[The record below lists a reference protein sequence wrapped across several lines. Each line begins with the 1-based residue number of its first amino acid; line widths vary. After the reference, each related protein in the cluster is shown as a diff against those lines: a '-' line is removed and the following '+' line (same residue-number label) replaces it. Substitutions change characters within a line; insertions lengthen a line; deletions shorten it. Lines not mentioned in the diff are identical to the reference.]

1 MSKNFV
7 SNEDANSLFSKVG
20 DRLGLRPK
28 TFTGTHDQWDQLT
41 ELQQSEYE
49 YVNFTDD
56 CDIASTVFTET
67 LTAGDTTITITDQA
81 ISADSMIDI
90 YTNVFGIAPT
100 NIAASAG
107 TVTVTFNAQQNDIS
121 VKIVVR

>member
-1 MSKNFV
+1 MSGNFV
-7 SNEDANSLFSKVG
+7 SYQDANALMTK
-20 DRLGLRPK
+20 
-28 TFTGTHDQWDQLT
+28 
-41 ELQQSEYE
+41 
-49 YVNFTDD
+49 
-56 CDIASTVFTET
+56 IAQKFGTVFTKT

-81 ISADSMIDI
+81 ISANSMIDI

-100 NIAASAG
+100 NIVASAG

>member
-56 CDIASTVFTET
+56 CDVVSTVFTET
-67 LTAGDTTITITDQA
+67 LTAGDTTITVTDQA

-100 NIAASAG
+100 NIVASAG